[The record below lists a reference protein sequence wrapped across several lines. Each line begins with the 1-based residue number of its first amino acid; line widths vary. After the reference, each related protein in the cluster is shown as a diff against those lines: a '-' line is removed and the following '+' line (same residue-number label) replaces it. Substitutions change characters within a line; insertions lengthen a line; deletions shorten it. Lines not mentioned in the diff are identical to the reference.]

1 MNNRL
6 DRKKIILDGARELF
20 YEHGFSQVSMDELA
34 RHLGMSKKTLYNYFD
49 SKEVL
54 LHTIVVD
61 LKNDLSAGVDK
72 LLMDDTLDF
81 PDKIH
86 QIFAFVGT
94 KLSAFSQNF
103 IIDLKRSS
111 PQIWAMVED
120 YRREAAFLRFNRL
133 LDQGMAR
140 GFVRKDVNKTLAV
153 MLYAAAI
160 ETILNPEFRK
170 LVPEQ
175 MESEIPGKPA
185 EVFDGLVSI
194 ILNGALT
201 NGEKN

>member
-6 DRKKIILDGARELF
+6 DRKKIILEGARKLF

-34 RHLGMSKKTLYNYFD
+34 RHLGMSKKTLYNYFE

-54 LHTIVVD
+54 LLTIVIE
-61 LKNDLSAGVDK
+61 LKNDLSEGVDS
-72 LLMDDTLDF
+72 LLLDDTLDF

-86 QIFAFVGT
+86 RIFAFVGT
-94 KLSAFSQNF
+94 KLSAFTQNF
-103 IIDLKRSS
+103 ILDLKRSS
-111 PQIWAMVED
+111 PQIWSMVEE

-133 LDQGMAR
+133 LEQGMTR
-140 GFVRKDVNKTLAV
+140 GYVRRDVNKTLAV

-175 MESEIPGKPA
+175 MESEIPDKPA
-185 EVFDGLVSI
+185 QVFDGLVGI
-194 ILNGALT
+194 ILNGVLA
-201 NGEKN
+201 K

>member
-1 MNNRL
+1 MTNRL
-6 DRKKIILDGARELF
+6 DRKKVILQGARELF
-20 YEHGFSQVSMDELA
+20 YKNGFSQVSMDELA

-54 LHTIVVD
+54 LHTIIIE
-61 LKNDLSAGVDK
+61 LKNDLSAGVDR
-72 LLMDDTLDF
+72 LLMDETLEF
-81 PDKIH
+81 PDKIR

-103 IIDLKRSS
+103 LLDLKRTS
-111 PQIWAMVED
+111 PQVWAMVED

-133 LDQGMAR
+133 LEQGINK
-140 GFVRKDVNKTLAV
+140 GYIRKEVNKTLAV

-175 MESEIPGKPA
+175 MEEEIPDKPA

-194 ILNGALT
+194 ILDGAMAR
-201 NGEKN
+201 

>member
-1 MNNRL
+1 MNNRI
-6 DRKKIILDGARELF
+6 DRKKLILQGARELF

-34 RHLGMSKKTLYNYFD
+34 RHLKMSKKTLYNYFD

-61 LKNDLSAGVDK
+61 LKNELSAGVDR
-72 LLMDDTLDF
+72 LLMDDSLEF
-81 PDKIH
+81 PAKIH
-86 QIFAFVGT
+86 EIFTFVGT

-103 IIDLKRSS
+103 ILDLKRSS
-111 PQIWAMVED
+111 PQIWTMVED

-133 LDQGMAR
+133 LEQGMSK
-140 GFVRKDVNKTLAV
+140 GYVRKDINKSLAV
-153 MLYAAAI
+153 LLYAAAI

-175 MESEIPGKPA
+175 MEEEIPSKPA

-194 ILNGALT
+194 ILNGAMK
-201 NGEKN
+201 ER